1 MKSRMRNAARRV
13 AAACGLVASLA
24 VAGPTSA
31 QAYPSRPIR
40 LVLPYPPGGLSDVIA
55 RAFAQKM
62 ADSLGQ
68 PLVLD
73 NVPGAGSTV
82 GTSAVARAAP
92 NGYTLLFAYSSGL
105 TIGPGLYAK
114 PGYDPIAS
122 FAPIG
127 TVARFFYAL
136 VSNASLPVANVR
148 ELVAYA
154 RQNPGKVALG
164 TPGIGATPHLM
175 GEMFNAS
182 SGVDILH
189 VPYKGGGPLMVDL
202 LGGRVALAWD
212 GIANLQSGIQ
222 AGKLKPLAVTTP
234 ARMPEYPNVQTVH
247 EAGIPDLAI
256 FTWTALLAPAG
267 TPKEITQKLE
277 DALAKALAAPD
288 VREAYASRG
297 LEVYVNKPEQ
307 VTELMKKELPQWA
320 AVIKRAN
327 VKVE

>member
-1 MKSRMRNAARRV
+1 MRV
-13 AAACGLVASLA
+13 LGLVLA
-24 VAGPTSA
+24 LIAVGVVPQPANA
-31 QAYPSRPIR
+31 QNYPARPIR

-55 RAFAQKM
+55 RILGQKM
-62 ADSLGQ
+62 SESLGQ
-68 PLVLD
+68 PMVLE
-73 NVPGAGSTV
+73 NIPGAGSTV

-114 PGYDPIAS
+114 PGYDPLTS
-122 FAPIG
+122 FVPIG
-127 TVARFFYAL
+127 TVARFFYVLAAN
-136 VSNASLPVANVR
+136 SGLPVSNVR
-148 ELVAYA
+148 ELIAYA

-182 SGVDILH
+182 TGVDIIH

-202 LGGRVALAWD
+202 LGGRVGLSWD

-222 AGKLKPLAVTTP
+222 SGKLKPLAVTTP
-234 ARMPEYPNVQTVH
+234 ARLPELPDTQTVA

-267 TPKEITQKLE
+267 TPREITSRLE
-277 DALAKALAAPD
+277 EALGKALAAQD
-288 VREAYASRG
+288 VKDAYASRG
-297 LEVYVNKPEQ
+297 LEVFPNGPDRVLD
-307 VTELMKKELPQWA
+307 LMRAELPRWA

-327 VKVE
+327 VKAE